1 MRIDLCFLILI
12 ILLSLLFILYFG
24 LKTKNIK
31 FKFSDKNTVGEKY
44 MDPVTDPLLRKVF
57 RLYYIN
63 LEKDI
68 ERKQRFLS
76 NLENANC
83 DLDVNRVE
91 AIGIG
96 DFKKYKFIRPLQCK
110 KKMKWLVKSNRVQDV
125 EFCCLLS
132 HIKAIHQ
139 AYLDG
144 NEYALI
150 MEDDMYFLRYPNWM
164 EVIKSCPEDAEML
177 QLYMS
182 DGNFDVYS
190 LKEKWVK
197 DTFFSTGAYMI
208 NKKGMEQVL
217 RNTLGVEYDREWS
230 DINVIDFSTG
240 NTKSLCIADNYLW
253 NTYNKYMYTSILFNT
268 EGLDSTIHPDHL
280 VFHNYAIEKINEL
293 FKEGY

>member
-1 MRIDLCFLILI
+1 MRIDLYCLILI
-12 ILLSLLFILYFG
+12 ILLSLVFIMYFS
-24 LKTKNIK
+24 LKINSIK
-31 FKFSDKNTVGEKY
+31 FKFSDKNTIDEKNTV
-44 MDPVTDPLLRKVF
+44 PVTDPLLKKVF

-68 ERKQRFLS
+68 ERKNRFLS
-76 NLENANC
+76 NLEKANC

-91 AIGIG
+91 AIGID
-96 DFKKYKFIRPLQCK
+96 DFKKYKVIRPVQCK
-110 KKMKWLVKSNRVQDV
+110 KHMKWLVKSNRVQDI

-139 AYLDG
+139 AYIDG

-230 DINVIDFSTG
+230 DINVIDFTTG
-240 NTKSLCIADNYLW
+240 NKKSLCIADNYLW

>member
-1 MRIDLCFLILI
+1 MRIDLYCLILI
-12 ILLSLLFILYFG
+12 ILLSLVFIMYFS
-24 LKTKNIK
+24 LKINSIK

-110 KKMKWLVKSNRVQDV
+110 KKMKWLVKSNRVQDI

-150 MEDDMYFLRYPNWM
+150 MEDDMYYLRYPNWM
-164 EVIKSCPEDAEML
+164 ELIKSFPDDAEML
-177 QLYMS
+177 QLYIS
-182 DGNFDVYS
+182 TGKFDHYGS
-190 LKEKWVK
+190 KEKWVK
-197 DTFFSTGAYMI
+197 ADGASCGAYII
-208 NKKGMEQVL
+208 NRKVMERVL
-217 RNTLGVEYDREWS
+217 TNAIGTEYNRDWS
-230 DINVIDFSTG
+230 DIKVIDFATG
-240 NTKSLCIADNYLW
+240 NKSHCYSDAYLW
-253 NTYNKYMYTSILFNT
+253 HNYNKYVHTSILFNT
-268 EGLDSTIHPDHL
+268 EGFDSTIHPDHL
-280 VFHNYAIEKINEL
+280 PEHRYVIQKINKL
-293 FKEGY
+293 FKDGY

>member
-1 MRIDLCFLILI
+1 MRIDLFLIVI
-12 ILLSLLFILYFG
+12 ILLSLVFILYCS
-24 LKTKNIK
+24 LKFKSIK
-31 FKFSDKNTVGEKY
+31 FKFSDKNTIGEKY
-44 MDPVTDPLLRKVF
+44 IDPVTDPLLKKVF

-68 ERKQRFLS
+68 ERKHRFLS

-83 DLDVNRVE
+83 DLDINRVE

-110 KKMKWLVKSNRVQDV
+110 KKMKWLVKSNRVQDI

-164 EVIKSCPEDAEML
+164 EIIKSSPEDAEIL

-182 DGNFDVYS
+182 DGNFDIYG
-190 LKEKWVK
+190 LKEKWFK
-197 DTFFSTGAYMI
+197 ADGASTGSYII
-208 NKKGMEQVL
+208 NKKGMERVL
-217 RNTLGVEYDREWS
+217 TNAIGTEYNRDWS
-230 DINVIDFSTG
+230 DIKIIDFATG
-240 NTKSLCIADNYLW
+240 NNSLCIADYYLW
-253 NTYNKYMYTSILFNT
+253 HNYNKYVYTSILFNT
-268 EGLDSTIHPDHL
+268 EGFDSTIHPQQL
-280 VFHNYAIEKINEL
+280 PQHNYAIEKINKL

>member
-31 FKFSDKNTVGEKY
+31 FKFSDKNTIGEKY

-68 ERKQRFLS
+68 ERKHRFLS

-91 AIGIG
+91 AIGID
-96 DFKKYKFIRPLQCK
+96 DFKKYKFIRPVQCK
-110 KKMKWLVKSNRVQDV
+110 KHMKWLVKSNRVQDI

-164 EVIKSCPEDAEML
+164 EIIKSSPEDAEML

-182 DGNFDVYS
+182 DGNFDIYG

-197 DTFFSTGAYMI
+197 DIVFSTGSYII
-208 NKKGMEQVL
+208 NKKGMERVL

-240 NTKSLCIADNYLW
+240 NTKSFCIADDYLW
-253 NTYNKYMYTSILFNT
+253 KSYNKYMYTSILFNT

-280 VFHNYAIEKINEL
+280 GLHNQGVNKINEL